1 MKKVI
6 NRFVM
11 VFLLI
16 AGFLL
21 LNSTASL
28 AQTADAIIGKW
39 QNPDGNR
46 QMEIYKSGNAYFGKI
61 SWVKTNDGKAKVGD
75 VVLENMTYSSGKW
88 QGTIKAMSNEIE
100 CTVTMSGNNI
110 INIKGKKGFMS
121 KTKTWTRIK

>member
-1 MKKVI
+1 MKKAI
-6 NRFVM
+6 NRAMM
-11 VFLLI
+11 VSLLT

-21 LNSTASL
+21 LNTTTGL

-46 QMEIYKSGNAYFGKI
+46 QMEIYKSGTAYFGKI
-61 SWVKTNDGKAKVGD
+61 TWLKTNDGKAKVGD
-75 VVLENMTYSSGKW
+75 IVLENMTYSSGKW
-88 QGTIKAMSNEIE
+88 QGTIKVMSNEIE